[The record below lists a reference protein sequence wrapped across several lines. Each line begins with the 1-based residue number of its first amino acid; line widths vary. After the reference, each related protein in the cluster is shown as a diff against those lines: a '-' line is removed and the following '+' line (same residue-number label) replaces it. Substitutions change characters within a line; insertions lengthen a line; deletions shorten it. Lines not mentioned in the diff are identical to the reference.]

1 MGYRKHA
8 VDDMNNMTR
17 QVYFSRLPLHEKV
30 KKLYFDGEFIVS
42 IRYYK
47 FKVNLYL
54 YQGFY
59 VEVFFN
65 HKEDRIDRIE
75 IFDQE
80 TSRVKFYTDQIK
92 LPVGLV

>member
-1 MGYRKHA
+1 
-8 VDDMNNMTR
+8 MTS
-17 QVYFSRLPLHEKV
+17 QIHFSSLPLHEKV
-30 KKLYFDGEFIVS
+30 RKLYFDGEFIVA

-54 YQGFY
+54 YQGFF

-65 HKEDRIDRIE
+65 HKEDRIERIE

-80 TSRVKFYTDQIK
+80 ASRVKFYTDQIK
-92 LPVGLV
+92 LPSDLIR